1 MKKFLALILI
11 VFTFDVLAYKNR
23 PLFLGCDGVYT
34 ITIGEGSKGVF
45 KSFFTDDIDEFY
57 LYSRIDGQ
65 SVTTENE
72 EFIREFLEKYE
83 CEKVFS
89 ETVSGIV
96 VNYYYT
102 PQIFAYRSINGLKVN
117 VQTAKSGDNYTIGS
131 PLIYGGY

>member
-45 KSFFTDDIDEFY
+45 KSFSTDDIDEFY

-102 PQIFAYRSINGLKVN
+102 PQISAYRSINGLKVN